1 MTIPTPDLA
10 GERNERVG
18 LAFQI
23 GIAVTAYPPEIHA
36 SRSGNAGPSGATES
50 ASKDR
55 RPHRLTSLS
64 DTKQIRIKAFV
75 KHLERMGKEAGP
87 PTKTEDTFTVGMTVP
102 SSIVLFALPEDAVTD
117 VPQVTSY
124 RFFVAENGII
134 VVDLSTRGVVQVIR

>member
-1 MTIPTPDLA
+1 MA
-10 GERNERVG
+10 SWRNAKV
-18 LAFQI
+18 
-23 GIAVTAYPPEIHA
+23 PPKTVD
-36 SRSGNAGPSGATES
+36 STDS
-50 ASKDR
+50 
-55 RPHRLTSLS
+55 TSLS
-64 DTKQIRIKAFV
+64 DAKQIRIKAFV

-124 RFFVAENGII
+124 RFFVAANGII